1 MTIDDKIKD
10 ENSQYDINRE
20 AAKISALS
28 SGKLINM
35 SILQV
40 EKYYHL
46 IKVEQQNKLSLYILL
61 QEKLLENKQ

>member
-10 ENSQYDINRE
+10 ENPQYDINRE